1 MNDQQ
6 HILPS
11 DWNPSRANRGIPE
24 VSARWLSNYIDD
36 FRLVD
41 VREPNEL
48 TGSFGKIEGVENVPL
63 HSVANAFGAW
73 NKHEPIIVICR
84 SGGRSGQAA
93 LFLEEQGFTNVA
105 SLAGGM
111 MDWNEQHLPLA

>member
-1 MNDQQ
+1 MTEYT
-6 HILPS
+6 LPN

-36 FRLVD
+36 LRLID
-41 VREPNEL
+41 VREPDEL
-48 TGSFGKIEGVENVPL
+48 TGPLGRIEGVENVPL
-63 HSVANAFGAW
+63 NTVPNASAQW
-73 NKHEPIIVICR
+73 DKTTPIVVICR

-93 LFLEEQGFTNVA
+93 MFLEQQGFTHVV

-111 MDWNEQHLPLA
+111 LDWNEQHLPLA